1 MACLKRFTGSLTGTK
16 KIFFSMNNMIV
27 SGALAVVGITYL
39 FHVFIAHHV
48 NREIW
53 VVTYYL
59 LPG

>member
-1 MACLKRFTGSLTGTK
+1 
-16 KIFFSMNNMIV
+16 MNDIIV
-27 SGALAVVGITYL
+27 AGAMAVVGITYL

-48 NREIW
+48 DREIW